1 MKYKMH
7 EDDWGYHQSKNGTH
21 GFFTPQDTRGES
33 QLGLRHLFK
42 VLVFCAPFLLE
53 GFKYLSKRH
62 AKTGYIFGGIARRLA
77 QRFGWKA
84 SVVRTVWA
92 VSILV
97 SGPFSVL
104 SYFLAWGVFI
114 YMQKSRNGEEVSADP
129 AVAADDKKLDAASLE
144 TSEQL
149 ILTSQD

>member
-1 MKYKMH
+1 MH

-129 AVAADDKKLDAASLE
+129 AVAADDKKLEAASLE